1 MSRGQAAI
9 RDAFIYQ
16 YDVDMT
22 PFDKCYE
29 KNMSLPPFLPS
40 RPTLTRQLPPHLTR
54 QLPTQSHKH
63 ARAHPP
69 SAPLEVSF
77 LPHSP
82 NAFE

>member
-40 RPTLTRQLPPHLTR
+40 RLPF
-54 QLPTQSHKH
+54 PTQCHKH
-63 ARAHPP
+63 ARMHARAHAQAHPP
-69 SAPLEVSF
+69 SAPLEISF